1 MDLEAL
7 LEEYSYVTK
16 YVFEELSYTR
26 DQPCDIEIK
35 LNLNLSLDIEALD
48 DALPN
53 VDLSSLSF
61 DEFDPNDESQLEEL
75 GEVLDGVDLES
86 VVEDLTK
93 LVISSNVM
101 VRYNIFL

>member
-1 MDLEAL
+1 MSSRN
-7 LEEYSYVTK
+7 YRIR
-16 YVFEELSYTR
+16 YTR

-93 LVISSNVM
+93 LVISSNVRA
-101 VRYNIFL
+101 RYNIFL